1 MSDAKEFRLPDNAME
16 LTEIVVPE
24 GVEKLNH
31 FQFGT
36 LKHLKKVLLPASLCS
51 VQASVFP
58 HKDPWSARD
67 FERIDVAPGNPY
79 FTSIDGTLYT
89 KDMKTL
95 VCVPAN
101 YPAEE
106 FVVPDTVEIIAKQA
120 FSGNGNILSVVLPK
134 KLKQIEEHA
143 FWNCAALR
151 TINPIYT
158 DSIGN
163 GAFSDSGLEEVE
175 IHAKTIGEYAF
186 TSCLNLKTVSLY
198 GVEVI
203 GDGAFQMHKLD
214 KLVLPETLK
223 TIGKCAFSCCD
234 WESVTIPKSVTSV
247 GQTAFGAVKE
257 IHVFDTLQTSPGII
271 ALEIN
276 RINMKMPYHEIVVH
290 NAESGEEK
298 YRVVMDWDGTNKHQ
312 MVLSYGWCKGAKF
325 DFQQHDAYFPSL
337 KGADIKIQTAI
348 RRLSDPVEL
357 SASSKEV
364 YIAYVAKNA
373 KAVMK
378 KFIDDGDASGFSAFA
393 EYGTITQK
401 TAQDLIDYSIEKQ
414 QAEITAFLMDYQQK
428 NLPVVE
434 KKEKKTSLGTVKKA
448 PKVETQVDGP
458 IMTIGEFKK
467 AWEYEEVKEPQPQF
481 NPLTGQTSAS
491 LGDIPVEAIGGL
503 MIKSYKDIYLQV
515 VVPAVV
521 GKRPVVAIADH
532 AFSPK
537 KYKLGGWQQNI
548 RQEISQITL
557 PNTLLYIGGAAFWCC
572 NFEEIV
578 IPPSVKK
585 IGRSSFRDCVKL
597 KKVTISAET
606 QLGGAFAGC
615 TALADENGMVIF
627 HGTLDCCM
635 PSKKKK
641 IVIPSSVKKI
651 ASMALADC
659 EKLAEIVIPE
669 SVEAI
674 EGWLVNFQYSE
685 SVKAALTI
693 IGKAGSC
700 AEAYAKEQG
709 IAFVVK

>member
-16 LTEIVVPE
+16 LTEIVVLE

-31 FQFGT
+31 FHFGT

-58 HKDPWSARD
+58 HKDPWSACD
-67 FERIDVAPGNPY
+67 FERIDVAPENPY
-79 FTSIDGTLYT
+79 FTSIDGILYT
-89 KDMKTL
+89 KDIKTL

-106 FVVPDTVEIIAKQA
+106 FVVPDTVEVIEKQA
-120 FSGNGNILSVVLPK
+120 FSGNGNITSVVLPK
-134 KLKQIEEHA
+134 TLKQIGEFA
-143 FWNCAALR
+143 FWDCSALR
-151 TINPIYT
+151 TISPIYAENIG
-158 DSIGN
+158 DS
-163 GAFSDSGLEEVE
+163 AFSGSGLEQVE
-175 IHAKTIGEYAF
+175 IHSNTIGKYAF
-186 TSCLNLKTVSLY
+186 TSCPKLKTVSLY
-198 GVEVI
+198 GVEAI

-223 TIGKCAFSCCD
+223 TIGNNAFSYCD

-357 SASSKEV
+357 STSNKDM

-378 KFIDDGDASGFSAFA
+378 KFIDVGDACGFSTFA
-393 EYGTITQK
+393 DYGTITQK
-401 TAQDLIDYSIEKQ
+401 TVQDLIDYSIEKQ

-428 NLPVVE
+428 SLPAVE
-434 KKEKKTSLGTVKKA
+434 KKEKKPSLGTVKKA
-448 PKVETQVDGP
+448 PKVEAPVDGP
-458 IMTIGEFKK
+458 VMTLGDFKK
-467 AWEYEEVKEPQPQF
+467 LWDYEEIKEPQPQL
-481 NPLTGQTSAS
+481 NPLTGQASAS
-491 LGDIPVEAIGGL
+491 LGEIPAEAIGGL
-503 MIKSYKDIYLQV
+503 MIKSYKNIYTEV
-515 VVPAVV
+515 VVPAVA
-521 GKRPVVAIADH
+521 GKKPVVAIADQ

-537 KYKLGGWQQNI
+537 KYKLGYGAQCT
-548 RQEISQITL
+548 RQAISQVTL
-557 PNTLLYIGGAAFWCC
+557 PSTLLYIGGAAFWCC

-635 PSKKKK
+635 PNKKKK

-659 EKLAEIVIPE
+659 EKVAEIVIPE
-669 SVEAI
+669 SVETI

-709 IAFVVK
+709 IAFVAK